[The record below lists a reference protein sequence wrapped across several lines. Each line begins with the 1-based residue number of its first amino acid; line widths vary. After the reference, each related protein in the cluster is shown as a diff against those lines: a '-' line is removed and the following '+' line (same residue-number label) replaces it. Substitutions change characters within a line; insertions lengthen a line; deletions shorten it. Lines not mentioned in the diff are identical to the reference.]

1 VEDSHK
7 YDTLKLD
14 YQLCFPL
21 YATAKEIIRKYKP
34 FLEELDLTY
43 TQYITM
49 MVMWERKAI
58 NVKTLGEC
66 LYLDSGTMTPV
77 LKKLEIKGYIQREK
91 SFDDE
96 RVLNIILTKKGMQL
110 QEKAIEIPEK
120 MGNCIPLSS
129 QEASELY
136 RLLYKILGHKED

>member
-1 VEDSHK
+1 MEDSHK
-7 YDTLKLD
+7 YDTLKLE

-49 MVMWERKAI
+49 MVMWERKSI

-91 SFDDE
+91 SSDDE

-110 QEKAIEIPEK
+110 QEKAV
-120 MGNCIPLSS
+120 
-129 QEASELY
+129 
-136 RLLYKILGHKED
+136 